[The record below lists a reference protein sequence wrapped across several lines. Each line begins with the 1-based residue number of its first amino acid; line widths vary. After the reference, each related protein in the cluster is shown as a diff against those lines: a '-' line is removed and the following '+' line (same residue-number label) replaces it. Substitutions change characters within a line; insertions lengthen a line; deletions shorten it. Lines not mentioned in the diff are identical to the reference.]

1 MQIDSPNE
9 MAKAYSQD
17 LREKALAALTHK
29 KMNEVSETFGVH
41 RDTLR
46 RWRNQFNETGNCA
59 PKQGYQDG
67 HSHKITDWEAFC
79 EFAEQHGEKTQ
90 AAMAT
95 EWPTQI
101 SHQTMSRALKTI
113 GFTRK
118 KRRTR
123 TKNAILRS
131 ELPT

>member
-1 MQIDSPNE
+1 

-17 LREKALAALTHK
+17 LREKALAALEHK
-29 KMNEVSETFGVH
+29 KMSEVSETFGVH

-46 RWRNQFNETGNCA
+46 RWRNQLNETGSCA
-59 PKQGYQDG
+59 PKQGYQNG

-79 EFAEQHGEKTQ
+79 EFAEQHGEQTQ

-95 EWPTQI
+95 LWPSKM

-118 KRRTR
+118 KRRMR
-123 TKNAILRS
+123 TKNETHRS
-131 ELPT
+131 EPPT